1 MVPQESAITPELK
14 ALVGKEFPPTT
25 WEVTKGDIIRFAQA
39 IEDPN
44 PLWNDEKQARRS
56 RYGGLIAPPTF
67 LASLVNEETTRLL
80 FNMPTPLKRVLNGGN
95 ELESYQPIRP
105 GDRITVTEKVVN
117 LREGQGTLGHMLFII
132 TEVTYTNQFG
142 EAVARG
148 RNTFIRY

>member
-56 RYGGLIAPPTF
+56 RYGGLVAPPTF

>member
-44 PLWNDEKQARRS
+44 PLWNDEKQARLS
-56 RYGGLIAPPTF
+56 RYGGLIAPPSF
-67 LASLVNEETTRLL
+67 LASLVNQEATRLL
-80 FNMPTPLKRVLNGGN
+80 FDMPTPLKRVLNGGN

-132 TEVTYTNQFG
+132 TEATYTNQLG

>member
-1 MVPQESAITPELK
+1 MAQESAVTPELK

-67 LASLVNEETTRLL
+67 LASLVNEEATRLL
-80 FNMPTPLKRVLNGGN
+80 FDMPTPLKRVLNGGN
-95 ELESYQPIRP
+95 ELEWYQPVRP

-132 TEVTYTNQFG
+132 TEVNYTNQLG
-142 EAVARG
+142 EAVARC

>member
-1 MVPQESAITPELK
+1 VPQESAITPELR

-25 WEVTKGDIIRFAQA
+25 WEVNKGDIIRFAQA

-67 LASLVNEETTRLL
+67 PASLLNEGMMNLL
-80 FNMPTPLKRVLNGGN
+80 FDTPTPLKRLLNGGN
-95 ELESYQPIRP
+95 ELEWYQPIRP
-105 GDRITVTEKVVN
+105 GDRITVTGKLAN
-117 LREGQGTLGHMLFII
+117 LREGEGALGRTLFLIFEI
-132 TEVTYTNQFG
+132 TYTNQSG

-148 RNTFIRY
+148 RNTLVRY

>member
-1 MVPQESAITPELK
+1 MPQESAITPELK

-25 WEVTKGDIIRFAQA
+25 WEVTEGDIIRFAQA

-56 RYGGLIAPPTF
+56 RYGGLIAPTTF
-67 LASLVNEETTRLL
+67 LASLVNEEATRLL
-80 FNMPTPLKRVLNGGN
+80 FDMPTPLKRLLNGGN
-95 ELESYQPIRP
+95 ELEWYQPVRP

-117 LREGQGTLGHMLFII
+117 LREGQGTLGRMLFII
-132 TEVTYTNQFG
+132 TEVSYTNQLG

>member
-1 MVPQESAITPELK
+1 VPQESAVTPELK

-25 WEVTKGDIIRFAQA
+25 WEVAKGDIIRFAQA

-67 LASLVNEETTRLL
+67 LASLVNEEATRLL
-80 FNMPTPLKRVLNGGN
+80 FDMPTPLKRVLNGGN
-95 ELESYQPIRP
+95 ELEWYQPVRP

-132 TEVTYTNQFG
+132 TEVNYANQLG

-148 RNTFIRY
+148 RNTYIRY

>member
-1 MVPQESAITPELK
+1 MPQESAVTPELK

-25 WEVTKGDIIRFAQA
+25 WEVAKGDIIRFAQA

-67 LASLVNEETTRLL
+67 LASLVNEEATRLL
-80 FNMPTPLKRVLNGGN
+80 FDMPTPLKRVLNGGN
-95 ELESYQPIRP
+95 ELEWYQPVRP

-132 TEVTYTNQFG
+132 TEVNYANQLG

-148 RNTFIRY
+148 RNTYIRY

>member
-1 MVPQESAITPELK
+1 MPQESAVTPELK

-56 RYGGLIAPPTF
+56 RYGGLVAPPTF

-105 GDRITVTEKVVN
+105 GDRITVSEKVVN